1 MMKIFK
7 KDAISLKSV
16 ENALKNNKLSHAYL
30 VIGKDSLYSDKFVI
44 QFVKAIFC
52 LNNNEKSF
60 YSCENCRN
68 CRNIDNGNYIDFYKI
83 NSEESTIKKEEIQK
97 LKSELAIKSFY
108 GKKVYWIKDIEKM
121 SPQAAN
127 SILKFL
133 EEPEENI
140 IAILSCKNL
149 SAVLPTITS
158 RCQHIRL
165 VGSCED
171 ENSDFSE
178 FESIINTFILK
189 YKQNKHLANLYMFE
203 KFKTKDEIAN
213 FFDFLS
219 IFISNLY
226 PQMTAEDD
234 IKNIGK
240 IQESVLQAKADISL
254 NVSAMLVLEKFL
266 FSLLLN
272 NQKIE
277 LLYRG

>member
-1 MMKIFK
+1 MKIFK

-52 LNNNEKSF
+52 LNNNEKNF

-68 CRNIDNGNYIDFYKI
+68 CRSIDNGNYIDFYKI

-165 VGSCED
+165 VGSCEQ
-171 ENSDFSE
+171 ENNNFSE
-178 FESIINTFILK
+178 FENILNTFILK
-189 YKQNKHLANLYMFE
+189 YKKNRHLANLYMLE
-203 KFKTKDEIAN
+203 KFKTKDEISN

-226 PQMTAEDD
+226 PQMTIEED